1 MKATRNSC
9 MCLAG
14 LAGALLSL
22 CAVNIVE
29 GAPKEDSAPNTS
41 SVQAWVGARIID
53 GTGKPAI
60 ENATLVIRNGRIEA
74 VGRGVKIPAG
84 AERIDATGKTI
95 IPGLISAHGH
105 VNDAAQLGVYLR
117 AGVTTV
123 LSLGGEKELGLRGQW
138 ASAAPG

>member
-22 CAVNIVE
+22 CAFNIFAA
-29 GAPKEDSAPNTS
+29 APKQDSAPTTS

-74 VGRGVKIPAG
+74 VGRGGKIPAG
-84 AERIDATGKTI
+84 AERHDWAGKTDI
-95 IPGLISAHGH
+95 
-105 VNDAAQLGVYLR
+105 LR
-117 AGVTTV
+117 AVSKSG
-123 LSLGGEKELGLRGQW
+123 
-138 ASAAPG
+138 

>member
-22 CAVNIVE
+22 CAFNIFAA
-29 GAPKEDSAPNTS
+29 APKQDSAPNTS

-84 AERIDATGKTI
+84 AERAVATRKTI
-95 IPGLISAHGH
+95 ISALVSAPRHSKH
-105 VNDAAQLGVYLR
+105 AAQFR
-117 AGVTTV
+117 AYPRDGTTTI
-123 LSLGGEKELGLRGQW
+123 LSPGGGKELYFRGPNPQT
-138 ASAAPG
+138 